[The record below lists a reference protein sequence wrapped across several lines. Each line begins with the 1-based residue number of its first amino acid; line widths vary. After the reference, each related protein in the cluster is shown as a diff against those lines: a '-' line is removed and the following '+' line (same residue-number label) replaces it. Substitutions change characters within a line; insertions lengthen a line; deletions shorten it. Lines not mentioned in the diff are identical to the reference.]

1 MLTTYEVKAGALE
14 SHKNPRRITPETV
27 WIDLVN
33 PKREEESKIE
43 RALKLEV
50 PTREEQREIE
60 ASSRLYQ
67 ENGAH
72 FMTATV
78 LYQTETA
85 EPATTPVTFIL
96 AGDRLITLRYAEPRA
111 FSLFAARCRRPDP
124 ALTNGTAVL
133 LGLIETIIDR
143 MADYIERIQGEVEA
157 LSRSIFEMKGG
168 TASRQKRFDV
178 MLKSIGREGELT
190 SRARES
196 THSLGRLLTFL
207 TQVVNERRADK
218 LMKAR
223 VRTAAR
229 DVASLTDHVSFLS
242 NKIVFLLDATLGMI
256 NIEQNNIIKIF
267 SIVAVVLLPPTLIAS
282 IYGMNFELM
291 PELQWTY
298 GYPLALLAMVI
309 SAVLPY
315 FFFKRKGWL

>member
-14 SHKNPRRITPETV
+14 PHKNPRRITPETV

-291 PELQWTY
+291 PELQWTF